1 MLLSSISSLKEM
13 CKRVSLKMFQY
24 WFWSKWMKN
33 ISIHLN
39 GDYCHNKY
47 LKGEKKCH
55 VPSKE
60 KSKIPVKCLVRNAG
74 LGPLPSIRIVSSI
87 FLI

>member
-13 CKRVSLKMFQY
+13 CKRVGLKVFQY

-39 GDYCHNKY
+39 KDYCHNKY
-47 LKGEKKCH
+47 LKGEKECH
-55 VPSKE
+55 VPSRK
-60 KSKIPVKCLVRNAG
+60 KTKIPVKCLGRNAG
-74 LGPLPSIRIVSSI
+74 LVHSPASEE
-87 FLI
+87 FLEYF